1 MAELRTG
8 LAVTNFVMLLF
19 DDFYFGICTWLAFES
34 ALLCFLTSSIPQVT
48 APEVFLL
55 DEAPPV
61 TVALAELTD

>member
-1 MAELRTG
+1 
-8 LAVTNFVMLLF
+8 MLLF